1 MPDYACAD
9 FVLRSEIPLPELI
22 EAGPVAGRATVAVQ
36 RGAVIQPGPP
46 GLLRDGTSVILAI
59 PGVAR
64 FRIEGGETIVVDADP
79 QCSARNLRLFLLGS
93 ALGVVLHQ
101 RGLFPLHANA
111 VVIDGR
117 AVAFTGPS
125 GAGKSTLAAWFAAR
139 GYPVLCDDVCV
150 IGLSGEGRPVVY
162 PGLPRVKLWA
172 DALAMNGHS
181 IDGLDRVHD
190 DLDKYQLALPVDP
203 HQAPVPLGAVL
214 RLKRGDHPPARV
226 ERLRGGAAVRLL
238 MEETYRPGLIPVL
251 ERKQVHFEHC
261 TAIASGVPIM
271 EWVRPWGHEVFG
283 SEVDA
288 LVSRLRGFGIMG
300 AKGDEG

>member
-22 EAGPVAGRATVAVQ
+22 EAGTATRHTVVTVQ
-36 RGAVIQPGPP
+36 RNAVVHDGPA
-46 GLLRDGTSVILAI
+46 GLRRDGKGVTFAI

-64 FRIEGGETIVVDADP
+64 FRIEDGASIVVDAEP
-79 QCSARNLRLFLLGS
+79 GCSERNLRLFLLGS

-111 VVIDGR
+111 VVIDGK
-117 AVAFTGPS
+117 AVAFTGAS

-150 IGLSGEGRPVVY
+150 IGLSGEGRPLVY

-172 DALAMNGHS
+172 DALALNGHTV
-181 IDGLDRVHD
+181 DGLDRVHD
-190 DLDKYQLALPVDP
+190 DLDKYQLSLPADP
-203 HQAPVPLGAVL
+203 QQVPVPLGAVL
-214 RLKRGDHPPARV
+214 RLKRKDNHPAGV

-238 MEETYRPGLIPVL
+238 MEETYRPGIIPVL
-251 ERKQVHFEHC
+251 EHQQVHFEHC

-271 EWVRPWGHEVFG
+271 EWMRRWGHEVFE
-283 SEVDA
+283 SEVDG
-288 LVSRLRGFGIMG
+288 LLSRLRGLGIMSAQG
-300 AKGDEG
+300 GEA